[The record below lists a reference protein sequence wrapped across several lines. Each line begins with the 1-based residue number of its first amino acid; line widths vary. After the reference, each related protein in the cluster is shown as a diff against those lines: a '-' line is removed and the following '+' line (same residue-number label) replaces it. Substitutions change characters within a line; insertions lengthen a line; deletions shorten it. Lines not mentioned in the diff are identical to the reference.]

1 MKKKYL
7 TTPEEVLA
15 LKDTATKI
23 YYGDDGCYIKFING
37 VLCFF
42 SDNGVMINAS
52 AGMTGAE
59 KFYILIEEPVEEA
72 DENDIGRL
80 CKFWN
85 DDVKDYVVGTLC
97 KVHKRVAYPYCIG
110 CCDCWYKYCCRL
122 TPAEVAE
129 ITGYKVGE

>member
-7 TTPEEVLA
+7 TTLEEILA
-15 LKDTATKI
+15 LKDTDTKI
-23 YYGDDGCYIKFING
+23 YKDNYTEGYYQFISG
-37 VLCFF
+37 VLCRLYKNSTPIFND
-42 SDNGVMINAS
+42 SID
-52 AGMTGAE
+52 MTGDY
-59 KFYILIEEPVEEA
+59 YILVEESVKEA

-85 DDVKDYVVGTLC
+85 DDVKDYAVGTLY

-122 TPAEVAE
+122 TPAEVAD
-129 ITGYKVGE
+129 ITGYKVEE